1 MDLVGEKEKEWDRLM
16 NRYEEQ
22 LISDKDEF
30 KTTIYNMNM
39 IIESFH

>member
-22 LISDKDEF
+22 LIYDKDEF